1 MADREKVIDGIERC
15 MLVTGEVRCKD
26 CPYFNVCCEEDMEEV
41 PKTMLLA
48 ALTLLKAQG
57 PRVMTYDEMMKAEIC
72 FLEVKGIEE
81 IDPFIRYEV
90 DDKSY
95 WSSPYTNNKDNP
107 FELLAEQEEYLIK
120 ARCWTSRPT
129 DEQRAATP
137 WAEPPKEG

>member
-1 MADREKVIDGIERC
+1 MPDAKKIINGLEMSYKYSNVDEENT
-15 MLVTGEVRCKD
+15 LVPQEIV
-26 CPYFNVCCEEDMEEV
+26 
-41 PKTMLLA
+41 LHA
-48 ALTLLKAQG
+48 IALLKAQE

-95 WSSPYTNNKDNP
+95 WSSPYTNNEDNP
-107 FELLAEQEEYLIK
+107 FELLAEQEEYLIN

-129 DEQRAATP
+129 DEQRKAVKWDA
-137 WAEPPKEG
+137 

>member
-1 MADREKVIDGIERC
+1 MEMAELEKVIKGLRCLSNPYIQDMGERDC
-15 MLVTGEVRCKD
+15 ENCKYDNASCFLDVTAD
-26 CPYFNVCCEEDMEEV
+26 
-41 PKTMLLA
+41 
-48 ALTLLKAQG
+48 ALSLLKAQE

-107 FELLAEQEEYLIK
+107 FELLAEQEEYLIN

-129 DEQRAATP
+129 DEQRESTP
-137 WAEPPKEG
+137 WI

>member
-1 MADREKVIDGIERC
+1 MTYREKVIKGIECCRRGFC
-15 MLVTGEVRCKD
+15 FA
-26 CPYFNVCCEEDMEEV
+26 CPYNDGVDENTECKQKWADD
-41 PKTMLLA
+41 
-48 ALTLLKAQG
+48 ALSLLKAQE

-107 FELLAEQEEYLIK
+107 FELLAEQEEYSIN

-129 DEQRAATP
+129 DEQRASTP
-137 WAEPPKEG
+137 WSEPPKEET

>member
-1 MADREKVIDGIERC
+1 MADREKVIYSIERC
-15 MLVTGEVRCKD
+15 ICHVPDACRD
-26 CPYFNVCCEEDMEEV
+26 CGYDNEPC
-41 PKTMLLA
+41 PKCFEHLLRDA
-48 ALTLLKAQG
+48 HDLLKAQE

-107 FELLAEQEEYLIK
+107 FELLAEQEEYSIN
-120 ARCWTSRPT
+120 ARCWTSWPT
-129 DEQRAATP
+129 DEQREATP
-137 WAEPPKEG
+137 WVETPKEET